1 MRICQGCGGLLG
13 RDCFN
18 EQECMWISQ
27 SMQQQDGQQQHQ
39 QENAQLQHEIYVR
52 DEHIKVL
59 QDAVKEFLKVINRSP
74 AALHH
79 YEEAIKKGEA
89 AIGECVEV

>member
-1 MRICQGCGGLLG
+1 MSRICQGCGGVLG

-18 EQECMWISQ
+18 EQECIWISQ
-27 SMQQQDGQQQHQ
+27 SQQQDGQQAM

-52 DEHIKVL
+52 NEHIKVL

-79 YEEAIKKGEA
+79 YADAIKKGED
-89 AIGECVEV
+89 AIGESVPV

>member
-1 MRICQGCGGLLG
+1 MRHCQGCGGILG

-18 EQECMWISQ
+18 EQECVWIGQ
-27 SMQQQDGQQQHQ
+27 SIEQDGQRALQGNSELHTEISIRDQHI
-39 QENAQLQHEIYVR
+39 A
-52 DEHIKVL
+52 VL

-79 YEEAIKKGEA
+79 YAEAIKKGEE
-89 AIGECVEV
+89 AIGESVPL